1 MDPLFE
7 CYGGDRLACNTSR
20 IIIYR
25 LAETRRLTEHRTMH
39 DCDASV
45 DLIRKQLKPEGSRQR
60 TLRHAS
66 GRPPLATAVV
76 SELLSSILGDNDP
89 RLVGLGPGCPGSHGI
104 GTP

>member
-1 MDPLFE
+1 MSREELQE
-7 CYGGDRLACNTSR
+7 GDKNPSEQSAGEFLSS
-20 IIIYR
+20 
-25 LAETRRLTEHRTMH
+25 H
-39 DCDASV
+39 
-45 DLIRKQLKPEGSRQR
+45 P
-60 TLRHAS
+60 S